1 MQKQLL
7 QSIETG
13 KYFTRPV
20 FLDEKYILL
29 SPETP
34 LKESL
39 KVRLLRWGYS
49 YLFSDGESVDAP
61 PTAAAANTSS
71 GDGAPLISYE
81 EGRKDGENLKQAQGV
96 FNDLLNFTEKVF
108 TNFVSKNELPHREIS
123 ERMRLLGDQVREQ
136 RRYLLR
142 FKALKNESKNY
153 IVEHSVKT
161 AILSAA
167 VGITFKLPPHK
178 LIELGTTG
186 LLHEIGMVKLPP
198 QIYMSD
204 KPLDPQQRKA
214 ITAHTVLG
222 FKVLKEYSFP
232 MPVCLGVL
240 ECRERLDGSGY
251 PRGLTDEKL
260 SLYGRI
266 VGVTS
271 AFAALVSNR
280 PYRGPKEAHASLLEL
295 LQGRK
300 VLYDERVL
308 RALVANL
315 SLYPIGSYVELANG
329 YRGVVVETN
338 DKDPRAPLVRL
349 LASEKGEPFAEQPT
363 VQTSDSTYRVARA
376 LSDDEIA
383 ALASS

>member
-1 MQKQLL
+1 MQKQLV

-13 KYFTRPV
+13 KYFSRPV

-34 LKESL
+34 LTEEL
-39 KVRLLRWGYS
+39 KKRLLDWGFA
-49 YLFSDGESVDAP
+49 YLLSDGETVDSP
-61 PTAAAANTSS
+61 PAATGTTGAS
-71 GDGAPLISYE
+71 DDAPLIAYE
-81 EGRKDGENLKQAQGV
+81 EGRKDGEHLKEAQAI
-96 FNDLLNFTEKVF
+96 FDDLLSFTERVF
-108 TNFVSKNELPHREIS
+108 TNFVTKNELPQRDIS
-123 ERMRLLGDQVREQ
+123 DRMRRLADQVREH

-161 AILSAA
+161 ALLSAA

-178 LIELGTTG
+178 LIELGTAG

-204 KPLDPQQRKA
+204 KPLTPQQRKA
-214 ITAHTVLG
+214 ITTHTVLG
-222 FKVLKEYSFP
+222 FKILREYSFP

-260 SLYGRI
+260 SMYGRVI
-266 VGVTS
+266 AVTS
-271 AFAALVSNR
+271 SFAALVSNR
-280 PYRGPKEAHASLLEL
+280 PYRPPKDAHASLLEL
-295 LQGRK
+295 LKGRRT
-300 VLYDERVL
+300 LYDERVL

-329 YRGVVVETN
+329 YRGIVVETN
-338 DKDPRAPLVRL
+338 DADPRAPLVRL
-349 LASEKGEPFAEQPT
+349 LASQKGEPFAEQPT
-363 VQTSDSTYRVARA
+363 VKTTDQEYRVTRA
-376 LSDDEIA
+376 LSEDEIA
-383 ALASS
+383 QLPAT

>member
-1 MQKQLL
+1 MQKQLV

-13 KYFTRPV
+13 KYFSRPV

-34 LKESL
+34 LTEEL
-39 KVRLLRWGYS
+39 KKRLLDWGFA
-49 YLFSDGESVDAP
+49 YLLSDGETVDSP
-61 PTAAAANTSS
+61 PAAAGTTGAS
-71 GDGAPLISYE
+71 DEAPLIAYE
-81 EGRKDGENLKQAQGV
+81 EGRKEGEHLKEAQAI
-96 FNDLLNFTEKVF
+96 FDDLLSFTERVF
-108 TNFVSKNELPHREIS
+108 TNFVTKNELPQRDIS
-123 ERMRLLGDQVREQ
+123 DRMRRLADQVREQ

-161 AILSAA
+161 ALLSAA

-178 LIELGTTG
+178 LIELGTAG

-204 KPLDPQQRKA
+204 KPLTPQQRKA
-214 ITAHTVLG
+214 ITTHTVLG
-222 FKVLKEYSFP
+222 FKILREYSFP
-232 MPVCLGVL
+232 MPVCLAVL

-260 SLYGRI
+260 SMYGRVI
-266 VGVTS
+266 AVTS
-271 AFAALVSNR
+271 SFAALVSNR
-280 PYRGPKEAHASLLEL
+280 PYRPPKDAHASLLEL
-295 LQGRK
+295 LKGRRT
-300 VLYDERVL
+300 LYDERVL

-329 YRGVVVETN
+329 YRGIVVETN
-338 DKDPRAPLVRL
+338 DADPRAPMVRL
-349 LASEKGEPFAEQPT
+349 LASQKGEPFAEQPT
-363 VQTSDSTYRVARA
+363 VKTTDQEYRVTRA
-376 LSDDEIA
+376 LNENEIA
-383 ALASS
+383 QLPAT

>member
-13 KYFTRPV
+13 KYFTQPV

-39 KVRLLRWGYS
+39 KTRLLTWGYS
-49 YLFSDGESVDAP
+49 YLFSDGESVNAP
-61 PTAAAANTSS
+61 PTAAAASAS
-71 GDGAPLISYE
+71 AGDDAPLISYE
-81 EGRKDGENLKQAQGV
+81 EGRKDGENLKRAQGV

-108 TNFVSKNELPHREIS
+108 TNFVSKNELPQREIS

-280 PYRGPKEAHASLLEL
+280 PYRAPKEAHASLLEL

-338 DKDPRAPLVRL
+338 DKDPRAPFVRL
-349 LASEKGEPFAEQPT
+349 LASEKGEPLAEQPT
-363 VQTSDSTYRVARA
+363 VQTSESTYRVTRA
-376 LSDDEIA
+376 LSEDEIA
-383 ALASS
+383 SLPSS